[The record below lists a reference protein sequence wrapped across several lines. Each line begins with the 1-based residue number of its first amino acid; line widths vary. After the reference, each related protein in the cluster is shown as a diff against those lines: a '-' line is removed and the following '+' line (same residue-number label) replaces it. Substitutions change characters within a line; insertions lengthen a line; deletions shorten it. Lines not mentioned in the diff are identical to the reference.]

1 MDIDRIFDLFSPTGG
16 NEENSSVLDIYEHPA
31 FKIGMFKKWI
41 SNIPY
46 AIKYS
51 IKDFGDFDDK
61 EQIDNIKSYVAG
73 QIYRKAFEYLEE
85 INLENHKEVI
95 KNNIDPKFKFAL
107 EACMNHFIYTEE
119 YEKCSVL
126 KKFQD
131 LYKEN
136 LPS

>member
-1 MDIDRIFDLFSPTGG
+1 MDIDRIFGLFSPEGEG
-16 NEENSSVLDIYEHPA
+16 NIESSVLDIYEHPA
-31 FKIGMFKKWI
+31 YKVGMFKKWV
-41 SNIPY
+41 SNIPN
-46 AIKYS
+46 ILRFS
-51 IKDFGDFDDK
+51 ISHADPGVEVEYVKDF
-61 EQIDNIKSYVAG
+61 ITS

-85 INLENHKEVI
+85 INFEKHKQI
-95 KNNIDPKFKFAL
+95 IQNNLDPKFKFAL

-119 YEKCSVL
+119 YEKCTVL